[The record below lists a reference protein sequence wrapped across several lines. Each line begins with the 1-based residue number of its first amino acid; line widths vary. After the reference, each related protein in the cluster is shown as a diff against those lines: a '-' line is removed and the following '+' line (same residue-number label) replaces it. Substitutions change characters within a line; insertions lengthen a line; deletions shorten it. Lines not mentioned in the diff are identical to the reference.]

1 MTINSIIDRCF
12 EDARAAGLSL
22 DKQNAMAAEVIRRMR
37 PEWSDPQIDDAING
51 LRGIASRPGA
61 GIGLF

>member
-12 EDARAAGLSL
+12 EDARAAGVSL

-37 PEWSDPQIDDAING
+37 PEWSNSQIDDAING
-51 LRGIASRPGA
+51 LRGIASIANRA
-61 GIGLF
+61 